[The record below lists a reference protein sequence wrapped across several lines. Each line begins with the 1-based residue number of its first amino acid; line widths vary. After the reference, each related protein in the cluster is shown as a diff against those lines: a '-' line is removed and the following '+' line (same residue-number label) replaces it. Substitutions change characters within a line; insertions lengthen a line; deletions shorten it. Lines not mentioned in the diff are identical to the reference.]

1 VRLPKLELDWKR
13 LQPRLA
19 YAGFFLVA
27 FAVALRMTFPAE
39 AVKERII
46 VEAGTRGWVFDAASV
61 GPAGVF
67 GFGFSGEG
75 VRLDDQAGLTIPIE
89 RLAASVQLLPFLT
102 GKRRLD
108 VDLRLFDGRVHGFAD
123 VGGGDRT
130 YRFRIEGVELAR
142 ALPIRT
148 ATRLE
153 LVGRVDGEVDVVVP
167 EGPDAKPTGKVD
179 LDVADAGVN
188 GGQFSIPGMTGG
200 FPVPKIAL
208 GTVDALLTLA
218 GGKGT
223 FETLTIKGGDA
234 ELTTQDLAFTV
245 HPQIAH
251 SALFGRAQL
260 RIKDAFWSKSG
271 TSGFKGLLEAALASS
286 RGGDGAYGFQVY
298 GSLAKPQMRPAAAGR

>member
-1 VRLPKLELDWKR
+1 VRLPKPDWNR
-13 LQPRLA
+13 LKPRLA
-19 YAGFFLVA
+19 YAGFFVVA
-27 FAVALRMTFPAE
+27 FVLALRMTFPAE

-46 VEAGTRGWVFDAASV
+46 VEAGARGWVFDAATV
-61 GPAGVF
+61 GPAGLL
-67 GFGFSGEG
+67 GFSGEG

-89 RLAASVQLLPFLT
+89 RLATSVQILPLLT

-108 VDLRLFDGRVHGFAD
+108 VDLRLFDGRVHGIAD
-123 VGGGDRT
+123 VGPGERT
-130 YRFRIEGVELAR
+130 YRFRIDGVELAR

-153 LVGRVDGEVDVVVP
+153 LVGRVDGDVDVVVP
-167 EGPDAKPTGKVD
+167 EGPDGKPTGKIE

-200 FPVPKIAL
+200 FPVPKVAL
-208 GTVDALLTLA
+208 GTVDALVTLA

-223 FETLTIKGGDA
+223 FETLAITGGDA
-234 ELTTQDLAFTV
+234 ELTAQDLAFTV

-260 RIKDAFWSKSG
+260 RIKDAFWTKSG
-271 TSGFKGLLEAALASS
+271 TAGFKGLLEAALASS

-298 GSLAKPQMRPAAAGR
+298 GSLAKPQLRPSAAAR